1 MQNTLTKKYQEI
13 IKNALMADNQYKSVM
28 QLPKLEKVVINSGV
42 GDATT
47 DAKLL
52 ESVVQELTAITG
64 QKPVIT
70 RSKKAIAT
78 FKLRENQGIG
88 AKVTLRG
95 EKMWNFIENLINV
108 ALPRVRDFKGIP
120 NSSFDGHGNYTLGIK
135 EQIIFTEINYDQ
147 VKKIRGFDVTFVTS
161 SKDDEQARKLL
172 EAIGLPFAKI
182 KKKQLVGGQN
192 G

>member
-1 MQNTLTKKYQEI
+1 MEKTLSKKYQEQV
-13 IKNALMADNQYKSVM
+13 KNTLMTDGAYKSIM
-28 QLPKLEKVVINSGV
+28 QLPRLEKIVINSGV

-78 FKLRENQGIG
+78 SKLRENQGIG

-95 EKMWNFIENLINV
+95 EKMWNFIENLINI

-172 EAIGLPFAKI
+172 EAIGLPFAKS
-182 KKKQLVGGQN
+182 KRNK
-192 G
+192 

>member
-1 MQNTLTKKYQEI
+1 MQNTLTKKYQEQ
-13 IKNALMADNQYKSVM
+13 IKNALMTDGAYKSVM
-28 QLPKLEKVVINSGV
+28 QLPKLEKIVINSGV
-42 GDATT
+42 GDATS

-52 ESVVQELTAITG
+52 ESVVNELTAITG

-95 EKMWNFIENLINV
+95 EKMWNFIENLINI

-120 NSSFDGHGNYTLGIK
+120 NNSFDHHGNYTLGIK
-135 EQIIFTEINYDQ
+135 EQIIFTEINYDD

-161 SKDDEQARKLL
+161 SNDDEQARKLL
-172 EAIGLPFAKI
+172 KAIGLPFAKT
-182 KKKQLVGGQN
+182 KGN
-192 G
+192 N

>member
-1 MQNTLTKKYQEI
+1 MQNTLTKKYQEL
-13 IKNALMADNQYKSVM
+13 IKNALMTDGAYKSVM
-28 QLPKLEKVVINSGV
+28 QLPKLEKIVINSGV
-42 GDATT
+42 GDATS

-52 ESVVQELTAITG
+52 ESVVNELTAITG

-95 EKMWNFIENLINV
+95 EKMWNFIENLINI

-120 NSSFDGHGNYTLGIK
+120 NNSFDHHGNYTLGIK
-135 EQIIFTEINYDQ
+135 EQIIFTEINYDD

-161 SKDDEQARKLL
+161 SNNDEQARKLL
-172 EAIGLPFAKI
+172 KAIGLPFAKT
-182 KKKQLVGGQN
+182 KGN
-192 G
+192 N